1 MSVFVFI
8 INYVVVFPMYCSACL
23 QFYPDEMIS
32 WSSLKISDGAWKQF
46 QRIKKIPPSK
56 NSERGN
62 FTFCKPRQP
71 RTYLV
76 FFLRDWTT
84 YLNFLIFLSAYYQS
98 RCAANAGIVSKA
110 CHSDFYGSEFRSAKH
125 TAINLVSAIVVF
137 SLFLFDYT
145 FFIRD

>member
-1 MSVFVFI
+1 MSCPA
-8 INYVVVFPMYCSACL
+8 YL
-23 QFYPDEMIS
+23 QFYPNEMIS

-76 FFLRDWTT
+76 FF
-84 YLNFLIFLSAYYQS
+84 I
-98 RCAANAGIVSKA
+98 AG
-110 CHSDFYGSEFRSAKH
+110 
-125 TAINLVSAIVVF
+125 L
-137 SLFLFDYT
+137 
-145 FFIRD
+145 